1 MQGIL
6 AHKTRGPPISL
17 PVKCECA
24 VIGDCSRAGQEF
36 REMVPG
42 KERHKEVGRCEC
54 GVEVGGARFRCGDTS
69 TAGDIHSVFLRAR
82 LGQADGEYFSCCS

>member
-1 MQGIL
+1 MQGIS
-6 AHKTRGPPISL
+6 ARKTRGPPISF
-17 PVKCECA
+17 PVKYERA
-24 VIGDCSRAGQEF
+24 VICDCSRAGREF

-54 GVEVGGARFRCGDTS
+54 GVEVGGARFRCGDS
-69 TAGDIHSVFLRAR
+69 SCAGGIHGVFLRAR